1 MEQKNKFIYILPV
14 MFGFFIMGFCD
25 LVGISVTYAKEQFQ
39 WTETQAGF
47 LPSMVFLWFFIL
59 SVPTAMLMNR
69 IGRKNTVLLSMLF
82 TFAGMVL
89 PISVKPPVMLR
100 LPYWESVIP
109 FCRYL

>member
-47 LPSMVFLWFFIL
+47 LPYFCGFLSCL
-59 SVPTAMLMNR
+59 
-69 IGRKNTVLLSMLF
+69 
-82 TFAGMVL
+82 
-89 PISVKPPVMLR
+89 
-100 LPYWESVIP
+100 
-109 FCRYL
+109 YLQPC

>member
-47 LPSMVFLWFFIL
+47 LYCL
-59 SVPTAMLMNR
+59 SL
-69 IGRKNTVLLSMLF
+69 
-82 TFAGMVL
+82 
-89 PISVKPPVMLR
+89 ISVRPPVMLR

>member
-1 MEQKNKFIYILPV
+1 MKLHLIFNRMEQKNKFIYILPV

-69 IGRKNTVLLSMLF
+69 IGRKNTVLFGYYLSGAWSDSLQF
-82 TFAGMVL
+82 
-89 PISVKPPVMLR
+89 
-100 LPYWESVIP
+100 
-109 FCRYL
+109 